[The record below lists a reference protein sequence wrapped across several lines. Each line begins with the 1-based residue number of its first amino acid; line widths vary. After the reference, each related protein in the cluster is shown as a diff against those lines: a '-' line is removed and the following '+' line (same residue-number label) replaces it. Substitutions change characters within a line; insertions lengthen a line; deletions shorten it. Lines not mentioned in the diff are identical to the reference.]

1 MIFDTTEDHAMKHK
15 MNLKHFLSTWLS
27 AVLIGLWA
35 APLGQAEVQVTDSVV
50 VVVDASGSMGA
61 VMAGTGRDRMSVA
74 KDALKQVLGQ
84 IPDTTHIGIL
94 VFPTGNWVYPL
105 GPRKETMLVGA
116 IDSIQSGGG
125 TPLGDYMK
133 QGADALLKA
142 RKEQF
147 GYGTCRLL
155 VVTDGE
161 AGDQRKVE
169 AFTPDI
175 ISRGITIDVIGVEMT
190 SRHTL
195 ATKVHSYRNADNP
208 ESLKQAI
215 TEVFAE
221 VSTGDAGKGGEN
233 AFELIADL
241 PEATAS
247 AMLKSLSTSGNQPIG
262 EVPSMRAADPPS
274 PGPATSYS
282 GGTTGSQST
291 SGGEDNPL
299 VFLCAVLC
307 VLGVPGLVIYAI
319 AKGKNK

>member
-1 MIFDTTEDHAMKHK
+1 MRQ
-15 MNLKHFLSTWLS
+15 NLNQLGALLG
-27 AVLIGLWA
+27 AVLAGLWA
-35 APLGQAEVQVTDSVV
+35 APLGQAQVQVTDNVV

-61 VMAGTGRDRMSVA
+61 PMGGSTRMSVA
-74 KDALKQVLGQ
+74 KDALKQVLEQ
-84 IPDTTHIGIL
+84 IPDTTHVGIL
-94 VFPTGNWVYPL
+94 VFPRGNWVYPL
-105 GPRKETMLVGA
+105 GPRKESMLAGA

-125 TPLGDYMK
+125 TPLGDYIK
-133 QGADALLKA
+133 RGADALLKA
-142 RKEQF
+142 RRKQF
-147 GYGTCRLL
+147 GYGTYRLL

-161 AGDQRKVE
+161 ASDREKVE

-175 ISRGITIDVIGVEMT
+175 ISRGITIDCIGVEMA

-195 ATKVHSYRNADNP
+195 ATKVHSYRNANDP

-215 TEVFAE
+215 SEVFAE
-221 VSTGDAGKGGEN
+221 VASGDAGPGGEN

-274 PGPATSYS
+274 PSPAPSYS
-282 GGTTGSQST
+282 GGTTSSQSG
-291 SGGEDNPL
+291 SGDEVSFIML
-299 VFLCAVLC
+299 LCGAVC

-319 AKGKNK
+319 VKGKNK